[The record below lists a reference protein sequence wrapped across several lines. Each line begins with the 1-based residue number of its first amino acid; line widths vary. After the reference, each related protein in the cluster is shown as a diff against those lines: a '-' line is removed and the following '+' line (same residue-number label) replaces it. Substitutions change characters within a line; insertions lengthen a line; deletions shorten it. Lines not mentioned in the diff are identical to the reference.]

1 MEWKLRP
8 ARDLGL
14 PAAARLRSLNRE
26 PGLIG
31 VVVNALWRRLVR
43 SYLQLFHR
51 LSVTGTEHLP
61 VAPPFVLIANH
72 ASHLD
77 ALTLASVLRWRS
89 ARNARALAAGETF
102 FGSAGAAMIA
112 AYAINAFPVWRG
124 RTRQGDLAML
134 RARLTEDALVYIL
147 FPEGTRTRDGTMA
160 RFQPGIGA
168 LVAGTEIP
176 VVPCFLEGAFA
187 AWPPQR
193 RWPRP
198 GRLRLSIGAP
208 LRFDIVANNRAGWS
222 AVAAT
227 CEAAVRGLAQSQ
239 PEGENLSLAPRGS
252 ALPQ

>member
-43 SYLQLFHR
+43 SYLHLFHR
-51 LSVTGTEHLP
+51 LSVIGTEHLP
-61 VAPPFVLIANH
+61 PEPPFVLIANH

-102 FGSAGAAMIA
+102 FSSTGAAMIA
-112 AYAINAFPVWRG
+112 AYAINAFPIWRR
-124 RTRQGDLAML
+124 RTRQGDLATL
-134 RARLTEDALVYIL
+134 RARLVEDALVYIL

-168 LVAGTEIP
+168 LVAGTEVP

-198 GRLRLSIGAP
+198 GRLRLGIGPP
-208 LRFDIVANNRAGWS
+208 LRFADVANDRPGWAAVASCCES
-222 AVAAT
+222 AVRALGDDLR
-227 CEAAVRGLAQSQ
+227 RGVWGDDRRPLT
-239 PEGENLSLAPRGS
+239 G
-252 ALPQ
+252 

>member
-31 VVVNALWRRLVR
+31 LAVNAVWRRLVR
-43 SYLQLFHR
+43 FYLRMVHR
-51 LSVTGTEHLP
+51 LTVTGMAHLP

-77 ALTLASVLRWRS
+77 ALTLASVLRGRS

-102 FGSAGAAMIA
+102 FGSAGAAVLA

-124 RTRQGDLAML
+124 RTRQGDLATL
-134 RARLTEDALVYIL
+134 RQRLTEDALVYIL

-168 LVAGTEIP
+168 LVAGTDVP

-208 LRFDIVANNRAGWS
+208 LRFDDVANDRAGWAAVASSCRS
-222 AVAAT
+222 AVRALGDDLRRGVWGDDPPPPAA
-227 CEAAVRGLAQSQ
+227 
-239 PEGENLSLAPRGS
+239 
-252 ALPQ
+252 

>member
-31 VVVNALWRRLVR
+31 VAVNALWRQLVR
-43 SYLQLFHR
+43 FYLRLFHR
-51 LSVTGTEHLP
+51 LSVTGMEHLP
-61 VAPPFVLIANH
+61 TAPPFVLIANH

-77 ALTLASVLRWRS
+77 ALTLASVLRGPS

-102 FGSAGAAMIA
+102 FGSAGVAMIA

-124 RTRQGDLAML
+124 RTRQGDLATL

-168 LVAGTEIP
+168 LVAGTEVPI
-176 VVPCFLEGAFA
+176 VPCVIEGAFA

-198 GRLRLSIGAP
+198 GRLRLAIGPA
-208 LRFDIVANNRAGWS
+208 LRFADVVNERAGWIAVASSCES
-222 AVAAT
+222 AVRALGDDLR
-227 CEAAVRGLAQSQ
+227 RGVWGGDRRPPPPL
-239 PEGENLSLAPRGS
+239 
-252 ALPQ
+252 

>member
-31 VVVNALWRRLVR
+31 VAVNALWRRLVGL
-43 SYLQLFHR
+43 YLRLFHR
-51 LSVTGTEHLP
+51 LSVTGAEHLP
-61 VAPPFVLIANH
+61 TAPPFVLIANH

-77 ALTLASVLRWRS
+77 ALTLASVLRGRS

-124 RTRQGDLAML
+124 RTRQGDLATL

-147 FPEGTRTRDGTMA
+147 FPEGTRTRDGMMA

-168 LVAGTEIP
+168 LVAGTEVP
-176 VVPCFLEGAFA
+176 VVPCFLDGAFA

-198 GRLRLSIGAP
+198 GRLRLSIGGP
-208 LRFDIVANNRAGWS
+208 LAFGHLPNEHAGWIS
-222 AVAAT
+222 VAAA
-227 CEAAVRGLAQSQ
+227 CEAAVRGLAACRPDDGDVS
-239 PEGENLSLAPRGS
+239 PAPRGP
-252 ALPQ
+252 APPR

>member
-14 PAAARLRSLNRE
+14 PAAVRLRSLNRE

-31 VVVNALWRRLVR
+31 VAVNAVWRRLVR
-43 SYLQLFHR
+43 FYLQLFHR
-51 LSVTGTEHLP
+51 LSVTGMEHLP
-61 VAPPFVLIANH
+61 AEPPFVLIANH

-77 ALTLASVLRWRS
+77 ALTLASVLRGRS

-102 FGSAGAAMIA
+102 FGSAGAAMLA

-124 RTRQGDLAML
+124 RTRQGDLATL
-134 RARLTEDALVYIL
+134 RARLAEDALVYIL

-160 RFQPGIGA
+160 KFQPGIGA

-176 VVPCFLEGAFA
+176 VVPCFLDGAFA

-198 GRLRLSIGAP
+198 GQLRLAIGAP
-208 LRFDIVANNRAGWS
+208 LRFDGVPNDRAGWASVTSSCES
-222 AVAAT
+222 AV
-227 CEAAVRGLAQSQ
+227 R
-239 PEGENLSLAPRGS
+239 
-252 ALPQ
+252 ALGDDLRSGVWRADRRPPTA